1 MICIQQVLQHPS
13 VKTKSHAQFIQGVQI
28 HDYAWEL
35 FPFPSYIEF
44 GELGYKLD
52 LLFPKIFLL
61 HILGT

>member
-44 GELGYKLD
+44 GELGYKCVYNLPD
-52 LLFPKIFLL
+52 DFHPLF
-61 HILGT
+61 